1 VTAGRFVILEH
12 DHPFRHWDL
21 LLEAGDVALTWRL
34 LRPPLPDEPI
44 AAERLPDHRLMY
56 LDYEGPVS
64 GDRGTVNRVASGT
77 FDSTGSHVPDADGF
91 SVSISGES
99 GFRQICCQR
108 TPEGRLFF
116 LFR

>member
-1 VTAGRFVILEH
+1 VILEH

-44 AAERLPDHRLMY
+44 AAERLPDHRLQY

-64 GDRGTVNRVASGT
+64 GDRGAVKRIAWGT
-77 FDSTGSHVPDADGF
+77 YESTDSHIPDADEL

-99 GFRQICCQR
+99 LYRQISCQR
-108 TPEGRLFF
+108 TPDGRVFF